1 MKVFVTLATI
11 LGVSAATPLFHNQL
25 HRSNDKSMGMS
36 MRSQMSQ
43 HGTADSRHME
53 MNQMSGMRNMYRKNQ
68 EMTPNMMNRNM
79 MGQDKSLNMKNMHM
93 DNQAF
98 EPNQYFLK
106 DDMGNY
112 VYSYDDQHTE
122 KKEEGNNQSVK
133 GRYTYVMSNGVKRK
147 VEYIADNQGFHI
159 IRDNADPAR
168 IKRSVGHD
176 LIPTRMTS
184 VMDSSSLR
192 DDIHDMNRM
201 SKMVGR
207 DMSSN
212 MDINL
217 MGMNQYKYANLM
229 GQNNMGLNLM
239 GQDTMG
245 HSQFGRN
252 IMGQDTMG
260 SNMMTQ
266 DVMGPKMMAQDVTGR
281 NMNDRNM
288 KGQDTMEHNMMEQ
301 NMYNILSDRGMKSD
315 VSNMMGQERISNMGR
330 NMMGHRDM
338 TPNRLY
344 SNMLGRD
351 MDMSNNQ
358 MSSNMMNRLPSEMR
372 GRMDSY
378 SNDGLIGQRMMQKME
393 IERIP
398 ETYTSTRFY

>member
-1 MKVFVTLATI
+1 
-11 LGVSAATPLFHNQL
+11 
-25 HRSNDKSMGMS
+25 
-36 MRSQMSQ
+36 
-43 HGTADSRHME
+43 
-53 MNQMSGMRNMYRKNQ
+53 
-68 EMTPNMMNRNM
+68 
-79 MGQDKSLNMKNMHM
+79 
-93 DNQAF
+93 
-98 EPNQYFLK
+98 
-106 DDMGNY
+106 
-112 VYSYDDQHTE
+112 
-122 KKEEGNNQSVK
+122 
-133 GRYTYVMSNGVKRK
+133 
-147 VEYIADNQGFHI
+147 
-159 IRDNADPAR
+159 
-168 IKRSVGHD
+168 
-176 LIPTRMTS
+176 MTS

-229 GQNNMGLNLM
+229 GQNNMGLNL
-239 GQDTMG
+239 
-245 HSQFGRN
+245 
-252 IMGQDTMG
+252 MGQDTMG

-338 TPNRLY
+338 TPNRLC

-351 MDMSNNQ
+351 M
-358 MSSNMMNRLPSEMR
+358 
-372 GRMDSY
+372 
-378 SNDGLIGQRMMQKME
+378 
-393 IERIP
+393 
-398 ETYTSTRFY
+398 

>member
-1 MKVFVTLATI
+1 
-11 LGVSAATPLFHNQL
+11 
-25 HRSNDKSMGMS
+25 
-36 MRSQMSQ
+36 
-43 HGTADSRHME
+43 
-53 MNQMSGMRNMYRKNQ
+53 
-68 EMTPNMMNRNM
+68 
-79 MGQDKSLNMKNMHM
+79 
-93 DNQAF
+93 
-98 EPNQYFLK
+98 
-106 DDMGNY
+106 
-112 VYSYDDQHTE
+112 
-122 KKEEGNNQSVK
+122 
-133 GRYTYVMSNGVKRK
+133 
-147 VEYIADNQGFHI
+147 
-159 IRDNADPAR
+159 
-168 IKRSVGHD
+168 
-176 LIPTRMTS
+176 MTS

-201 SKMVGR
+201 SKMVGH

-217 MGMNQYKYANLM
+217 MGMDQYKYANLM
-229 GQNNMGLNLM
+229 CQNNMGLNLM
-239 GQDTMG
+239 GQGTMG

-260 SNMMTQ
+260 S
-266 DVMGPKMMAQDVTGR
+266 KMMAQDVTGR